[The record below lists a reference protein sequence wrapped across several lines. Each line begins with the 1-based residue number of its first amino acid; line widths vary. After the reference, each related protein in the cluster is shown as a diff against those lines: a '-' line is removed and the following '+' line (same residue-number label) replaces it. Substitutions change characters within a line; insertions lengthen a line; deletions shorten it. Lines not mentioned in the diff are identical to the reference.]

1 MNIKSISQT
10 SEKVDETYTAV
21 ENNEMNRLSIDKNKR
36 GVTSTDGT
44 STGTM
49 ADGESENI
57 LAKLLEGQKQAKI
70 TQEKSNV
77 EIKKQFTD
85 MKELMTENSNKFY
98 DYVKTNETKIA
109 KVI

>member
-21 ENNEMNRLSIDKNKR
+21 ENNKMNRLSIDKNKR

-98 DYVKTNETKIA
+98 VYVKTNETKIA

>member
-1 MNIKSISQT
+1 MNIRSISQT

-49 ADGESENI
+49 ADGES
-57 LAKLLEGQKQAKI
+57 
-70 TQEKSNV
+70 
-77 EIKKQFTD
+77 
-85 MKELMTENSNKFY
+85 
-98 DYVKTNETKIA
+98 
-109 KVI
+109 

>member
-1 MNIKSISQT
+1 MNIRSISQT
-10 SEKVDETYTAV
+10 PEKVDETYTAV

-57 LAKLLEGQKQAKI
+57 PAKLLEGQKQAKI
-70 TQEKSNV
+70 TQEKSIV

-85 MKELMTENSNKFY
+85 MKELMTENSNKF
-98 DYVKTNETKIA
+98 DVYVKTNETKIA

>member
-1 MNIKSISQT
+1 MNIRSISLT

-36 GVTSTDGT
+36 GVTSTDGAST
-44 STGTM
+44 STM

-85 MKELMTENSNKFY
+85 MKELMTENSNKF
-98 DYVKTNETKIA
+98 DVYVKTNERYGGSSK
-109 KVI
+109 

>member
-1 MNIKSISQT
+1 MNIRSISQT
-10 SEKVDETYTAV
+10 SEKVDETYTAA

-49 ADGESENI
+49 ACGESNI
-57 LAKLLEGQKQAKI
+57 
-70 TQEKSNV
+70 

-85 MKELMTENSNKFY
+85 MKALMTENSNKF
-98 DYVKTNETKIA
+98 DVYVKTNETKIA
-109 KVI
+109 KAIWHCI